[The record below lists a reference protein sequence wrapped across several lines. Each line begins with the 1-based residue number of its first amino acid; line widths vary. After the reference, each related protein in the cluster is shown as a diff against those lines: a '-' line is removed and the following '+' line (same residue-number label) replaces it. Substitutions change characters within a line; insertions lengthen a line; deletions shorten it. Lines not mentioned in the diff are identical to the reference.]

1 MKQNEKDYC
10 VKCGR
15 EITEYTDTNLCEGKI
30 IFTYKCEC
38 GCCAEQWFNLVYDK
52 TEVLE

>member
-15 EITEYTDTNLCEGKI
+15 EITGYVDTDLRENEI
-30 IFTYKCEC
+30 IVTYECEC
-38 GCCAEQWFNLVYDK
+38 GCRAQQVFNLVYDR